1 MMRSSWRAALAAVA
15 LVGLSAC
22 AEGAAEDGSTPER
35 GIPVRAV
42 AAEAE
47 SLSLP
52 IQGTGTL
59 GAKEEVVL
67 SFLAGGVIG
76 RIEVGEGA
84 AVRAGQRLASL
95 ELSEVEAA
103 VAQAQAAADKA
114 QRDLARAR
122 RLHADSVIPLAQLE
136 DAATAFEIAAAQL
149 ERARFGRRFAEI
161 VAPADGVILRRAAE
175 PGERVGAGAA
185 VLVLARRD
193 RGSVLRV
200 GLADRDV
207 VRVRPGDPAVVRFDA
222 HPGAEFAGSVS
233 EIAAAPRPGTGTFVV
248 EVALPAAQGLI
259 SGLVGSAV
267 ITPRERRPATLVP
280 VAALLEAEGGRGT
293 LYVVEEGGRAQR
305 RRVSLGVL
313 AGERVEIAAGLA
325 AGERV
330 VTAGAAFLSD
340 GAAVDVV
347 P

>member
-1 MMRSSWRAALAAVA
+1 MRSRHWRAALALVALAVA
-15 LVGLSAC
+15 AC
-22 AEGAAEDGSTPER
+22 AESAAEDSAPAGL
-35 GIPVRAV
+35 GIPVRTV

-52 IQGTGTL
+52 IQATGTL

-76 RIEVGEGA
+76 RIEVGVGTP
-84 AVRAGQRLASL
+84 VRAGQRLASL
-95 ELSEVEAA
+95 ELSEVEAGM
-103 VAQAQAAADKA
+103 AQARAADEKA

-122 RLHADSVIPLAQLE
+122 RLYADSVIPLTQLE
-136 DAATAFEIAAAQL
+136 DATTAAEIASAQL

-175 PGERVGAGAA
+175 PGERVGPGAA

-222 HPGAEFAGSVS
+222 HPGAEYAGSVA

-248 EVALPAAQGLI
+248 EVSLPSAGELI

-293 LYVVEEGGRAQR
+293 VYVVGEGGRAQR

-313 AGERVEIAAGLA
+313 SGERVEIAAGLT

-340 GAAVDVV
+340 GALVDVV